1 MMYRW
6 VVTEMKI
13 NTFGYTIK
21 QGIKNIWT
29 NKMFS
34 IASIATMAA
43 CIFMFGMFY
52 SIVVNFQHVV
62 KDVESG
68 VAITV
73 FFDDGTSQEDIDT
86 IGQKIAMREEVSSF
100 NYVSAEE
107 AWEEYKLEY
116 FDGDEAAAASF
127 GTDNPLAGES
137 NYEIY
142 MEDISQQSSLVS
154 YLEGL
159 DHVSRVRQSEMVA
172 NTLTDFNRLVSIV
185 SAVIIV
191 ILICVAVFLIS
202 NTVRTGIAVRRE
214 EIGIMKVIG
223 ATDYFVRAPFIVEGI
238 LIGLIGAAIP
248 LIILYTMYGR
258 IIEYVANRFGFLNNL
273 LSFLPV
279 ESVFQILLPVGLILG
294 VGIGYI
300 GSRVTVRKH
309 INV

>member
-1 MMYRW
+1 
-6 VVTEMKI
+6 MKI
-13 NTFGYTIK
+13 STFGYTIK

-43 CIFMFGMFY
+43 CIFIFGMFY
-52 SIVVNFQHVV
+52 SIVINFQHVV

-73 FFDDGTSQEDIDT
+73 FFDDGTTQDQIDA
-86 IGQKIAMREEVSSF
+86 IGQEIAMRPEVSSF

-185 SAVIIV
+185 SAVIIL

-202 NTVRTGIAVRRE
+202 NTVRTGIAVRKE

-248 LIILYTMYGR
+248 LIILHAMYGR

-273 LSFLPV
+273 LTFLPV
-279 ESVFQILLPVGLILG
+279 DTVFQILLPVGLILG

>member
-1 MMYRW
+1 
-6 VVTEMKI
+6 MKI

-73 FFDDGTSQEDIDT
+73 FFDEGTSQEDIDA

-279 ESVFQILLPVGLILG
+279 DSVFQILLPVGLILG

>member
-1 MMYRW
+1 MK
-6 VVTEMKI
+6 MKI
-13 NTFGYTIK
+13 STFGYTIK

-52 SIVVNFQHVV
+52 AIVANFQHVV
-62 KDVESG
+62 KDVESS

-73 FFDDGTSQEDIDT
+73 FFDEGTTQDEIDE
-86 IGQKIAMREEVSSF
+86 IGQKIAMRPEVSSF
-100 NYVSAEE
+100 NFVSADE

-127 GTDNPLAGES
+127 GSDNPLSDKA

-154 YLEGL
+154 YLEGQ
-159 DHVSRVRQSEMVA
+159 DHISKVRQSEMVA

-214 EIGIMKVIG
+214 EIGIMKMIG
-223 ATDYFVRAPFIVEGI
+223 ATDFFVRAPFIVEGI

-248 LIILYTMYGR
+248 LCILYAMYGK
-258 IIEYVANRFGFLNNL
+258 IITYVASRFGFLNNL
-273 LSFLPV
+273 LTFLPV
-279 ESVFQILLPVGLILG
+279 QTVFEVLVPVGLILG

-300 GSRVTVRKH
+300 GSKATVHKH

>member
-1 MMYRW
+1 
-6 VVTEMKI
+6 MKI
-13 NTFGYTIK
+13 STFGYTIK

-34 IASIATMAA
+34 IVSIATMAA

-52 SIVVNFQHVV
+52 SIVINFQHVV

-73 FFDDGTSQEDIDT
+73 FFDAGTTQDQIDA
-86 IGQKIAMREEVSSF
+86 IGQEIAMRPEVSSF

-185 SAVIIV
+185 SAVIIL

-202 NTVRTGIAVRRE
+202 NTVRTGIAVRKE

-248 LIILYTMYGR
+248 LIILHAMYGR

-273 LSFLPV
+273 LTFLPV
-279 ESVFQILLPVGLILG
+279 DTVFQILLPVGLILG

>member
-1 MMYRW
+1 MYRW
-6 VVTEMKI
+6 AVKKMKI
-13 NTFGYTIK
+13 STFGYTIK

-52 SIVVNFQHVV
+52 SIVINFQHVV

-73 FFDDGTSQEDIDT
+73 FFDDGTTQDQIDA
-86 IGQKIAMREEVSSF
+86 IGQEIAMRPEVSSF

-185 SAVIIV
+185 SAVIIL

-202 NTVRTGIAVRRE
+202 NTVRTGIAVRKE

-248 LIILYTMYGR
+248 LIILHAMYGR

-273 LSFLPV
+273 LTFLPV
-279 ESVFQILLPVGLILG
+279 DTVFQILLPVGLILG

>member
-1 MMYRW
+1 
-6 VVTEMKI
+6 MKI
-13 NTFGYTIK
+13 STFGYTIK

-52 SIVVNFQHVV
+52 AIVANFQHVV
-62 KDVESG
+62 KDVESS

-73 FFDDGTSQEDIDT
+73 FFDEGTTQDEIDE
-86 IGQKIAMREEVSSF
+86 IGQKIAMRPEVSSF
-100 NYVSAEE
+100 NFVSADE
-107 AWEEYKLEY
+107 AWAEYKLEY

-127 GTDNPLAGES
+127 GSDNPLSDRA

-154 YLEGL
+154 YLEGQ
-159 DHVSRVRQSEMVA
+159 DHISKVRQSEMVA

-214 EIGIMKVIG
+214 EIGIMKMIG
-223 ATDYFVRAPFIVEGI
+223 ATDFFVRAPFIVEGI
-238 LIGLIGAAIP
+238 RIGLIGAVIP
-248 LIILYTMYGR
+248 LCILYAMYGK
-258 IIEYVANRFGFLNNL
+258 IITYVASRFGFLNNL
-273 LSFLPV
+273 LTFLPV
-279 ESVFQILLPVGLILG
+279 QTVFEILVPVGLILG

-300 GSRVTVRKH
+300 GSKATVHKH

>member
-1 MMYRW
+1 MK
-6 VVTEMKI
+6 MKI
-13 NTFGYTIK
+13 STFGYTIK

-52 SIVVNFQHVV
+52 SIVINFQHVV

-73 FFDDGTSQEDIDT
+73 FFDAGTTQDQIDA
-86 IGQKIAMREEVSSF
+86 IGQEIAMRPEVSSF

-185 SAVIIV
+185 SAVIIL

-202 NTVRTGIAVRRE
+202 NTVRTGIAVRKE

-248 LIILYTMYGR
+248 LIILHAMYGR

-273 LSFLPV
+273 LTFLPV
-279 ESVFQILLPVGLILG
+279 DTVFQILLPVGLILG

>member
-1 MMYRW
+1 
-6 VVTEMKI
+6 MKI
-13 NTFGYTIK
+13 STFGYTIK

-52 SIVVNFQHVV
+52 SIVINFQHVV

-73 FFDDGTSQEDIDT
+73 YFDAGTTQDQIDA
-86 IGQKIAMREEVSSF
+86 IGQEIAMRPEVSSF

-185 SAVIIV
+185 SAVIIL

-202 NTVRTGIAVRRE
+202 NTVMIGITVRHE
-214 EIGIMKVIG
+214 EIAIMKYLG
-223 ATDYFVRAPFIVEGI
+223 ATDFFVRAPFLIEGM
-238 LIGLIGAAIP
+238 LIGLIGSLIP
-248 LIILYTMYGR
+248 VCALKVLYEKVISFMTTEFTSLSRFMTFLPAGEIFKVLIPISLII
-258 IIEYVANRFGFLNNL
+258 
-273 LSFLPV
+273 
-279 ESVFQILLPVGLILG
+279 GL
-294 VGIGYI
+294 GIGFI
-300 GSRVTVRKH
+300 GSYLTLIKH
-309 INV
+309 IRV

>member
-1 MMYRW
+1 
-6 VVTEMKI
+6 MKI
-13 NTFGYTIK
+13 STFGYTIK

-52 SIVVNFQHVV
+52 SIVINFQHVV

-73 FFDDGTSQEDIDT
+73 FFDAGTTQDQIDA
-86 IGQKIAMREEVSSF
+86 IGQEIAMRPEVSSF

-185 SAVIIV
+185 SAVIIL

-202 NTVRTGIAVRRE
+202 NTVAIGISVRKE
-214 EIGIMKVIG
+214 EIGIMKLIG

-248 LIILYTMYGR
+248 LIILHAMYGR

-273 LSFLPV
+273 LTFLPV
-279 ESVFQILLPVGLILG
+279 DTVFQILLPVGLILG

>member
-1 MMYRW
+1 MRIS
-6 VVTEMKI
+6 TI
-13 NTFGYTIK
+13 GYSMK
-21 QGIKNIWT
+21 QGVKNIRR

-43 CIFMFGMFY
+43 CIFLFGLFY
-52 SIVVNFQHVV
+52 SMVMNFNYIVE
-62 KDVESG
+62 KAEEG

-73 FFDDGTSQEDIDT
+73 FFDEGTTQDEIDE
-86 IGQKIAMREEVSSF
+86 IGQKIAMRPEVSSF
-100 NYVSAEE
+100 NFVSADE
-107 AWEEYKLEY
+107 AWAEYKLEY

-127 GTDNPLAGES
+127 GSDNPLSDKA

-154 YLEGL
+154 YLEGQ
-159 DHVSRVRQSEMVA
+159 DHISKVRQSEMVA

-214 EIGIMKVIG
+214 EIGIMKMIG
-223 ATDYFVRAPFIVEGI
+223 ATDFFVRAPFIVEGI

-248 LIILYTMYGR
+248 LGILYVLYEKIILYIGDKFKFISNMIQFLSVDQVFHTLVP
-258 IIEYVANRFGFLNNL
+258 VAL
-273 LSFLPV
+273 L
-279 ESVFQILLPVGLILG
+279 LG
-294 VGIGYI
+294 VGIGFI
-300 GSRVTVRKH
+300 GSRITIRKH
-309 INV
+309 LKV

>member
-1 MMYRW
+1 
-6 VVTEMKI
+6 
-13 NTFGYTIK
+13 
-21 QGIKNIWT
+21 
-29 NKMFS
+29 MFS

-73 FFDDGTSQEDIDT
+73 FFDDGTTQDQIDA
-86 IGQKIAMREEVSSF
+86 IGQEIAMRPEVSSF

-185 SAVIIV
+185 SAVIIL

-202 NTVRTGIAVRRE
+202 NTVRTGIAVRKE

-248 LIILYTMYGR
+248 LIILHAMYGR

-273 LSFLPV
+273 LTFLPV
-279 ESVFQILLPVGLILG
+279 DTVFQILLPVGLILG
-294 VGIGYI
+294 VGIGFF
-300 GSRVTVRKH
+300 GSFFTIRKYMK
-309 INV
+309 V

>member
-1 MMYRW
+1 
-6 VVTEMKI
+6 MKI
-13 NTFGYTIK
+13 STFGYTIK

-73 FFDDGTSQEDIDT
+73 FFDDGTTQDQIDA
-86 IGQKIAMREEVSSF
+86 IGQEIAMRPEVSSF

-185 SAVIIV
+185 SAVIIL

-202 NTVRTGIAVRRE
+202 NTVRTGIAVRKE

-248 LIILYTMYGR
+248 LIILHAMYGR

-273 LSFLPV
+273 LAFLPV
-279 ESVFQILLPVGLILG
+279 DTVFQILLPVGLILG